1 MKLIRNSQL
10 VYRMEDFD
18 TTIKIIVVG
27 NGHVG
32 KTSLTTRYCKDTY
45 SGDIRKLLGKYCK
58 YLFQFQKSMNIY

>member
-1 MKLIRNSQL
+1 MKLIRNSLL

-32 KTSLTTRYCKDTY
+32 KTSLTTRCCKDTY
-45 SGDIRKLLGKYCK
+45 SGDYKITIG
-58 YLFQFQKSMNIY
+58 

>member
-45 SGDIRKLLGKYCK
+45 SGDYKKTIG
-58 YLFQFQKSMNIY
+58 